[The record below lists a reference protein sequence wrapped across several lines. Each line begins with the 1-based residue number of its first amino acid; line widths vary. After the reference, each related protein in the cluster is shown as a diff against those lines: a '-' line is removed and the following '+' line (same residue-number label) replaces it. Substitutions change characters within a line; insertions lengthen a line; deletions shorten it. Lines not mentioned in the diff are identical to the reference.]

1 MILNFRAKGSWVTE
15 LKEYAIYKGESLICI
30 GTVQECAQHMGVLPK
45 TILFYKTP
53 AYRKRVASR
62 KKARHYLNVTALD
75 ED

>member
-1 MILNFRAKGSWVTE
+1 ME

-30 GTVQECAQHMGVLPK
+30 GTVQECAQHLGVLPK

-53 AYRKRVASR
+53 AYRKRVSSR
-62 KKARHYLNVTALD
+62 KKARNYLTVTPLD

>member
-1 MILNFRAKGSWVTE
+1 ME

-30 GTVQECAQHMGVLPK
+30 GTVQECAQHFGVLPK

-53 AYRKRVASR
+53 AYKKSVASR
-62 KKARHYLNVTALD
+62 KKARNYLTVTALN

>member
-1 MILNFRAKGSWVTE
+1 ME

-30 GTVQECAQHMGVLPK
+30 GTVLECAQHLGVLPK
-45 TILFYKTP
+45 TVHFYKTP

-62 KKARHYLNVTALD
+62 KKARNYLTVTALD

>member
-1 MILNFRAKGSWVTE
+1 ME
-15 LKEYAIYKGESLICI
+15 LKEYAIYKGESLICT
-30 GTVQECAQHMGVLPK
+30 GTVQECAQHLGVIPK

-62 KKARHYLNVTALD
+62 KKARNYLTVTALD

>member
-1 MILNFRAKGSWVTE
+1 MKLKG
-15 LKEYAIYKGESLICI
+15 YAIYKGESLICI
-30 GTVQECAQHMGVLPK
+30 GTVQECARHLGVLPK

-62 KKARHYLNVTALD
+62 KKARNYLTVTALD

>member
-45 TILFYKTP
+45 TILFYKTH
-53 AYRKRVASR
+53 RKRVASR
-62 KKARHYLNVTALD
+62 KKARNYLNVTALD